1 MSANALSAPVAVL
14 AACLVTLDEG
24 GEALSGRE
32 LAAIVERR
40 MAQMAFIRRY
50 AAELGGVSAISDDDW
65 ASANL
70 WVQLNLPDGYNAT
83 KRGLA
88 AVLVAALPRL
98 TVRKALEAVSAVVQ
112 WDGVTKDG
120 EFAWLEALAR
130 AARLDDRAT
139 LEDIQRVGKRLARA
153 R

>member
-40 MAQMAFIRRY
+40 KAQMAFIRRS

-83 KRGLA
+83 KRALA
-88 AVLVAALPRL
+88 VDLVAALA
-98 TVRKALEAVSAVVQ
+98 VRKALEAVSAVVQ